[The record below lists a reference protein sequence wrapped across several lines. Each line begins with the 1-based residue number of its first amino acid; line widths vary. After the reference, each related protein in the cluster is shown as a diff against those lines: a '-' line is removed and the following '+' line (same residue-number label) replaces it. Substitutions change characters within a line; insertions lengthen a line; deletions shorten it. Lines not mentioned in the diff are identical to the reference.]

1 VKKWWVSSVA
11 VILVVAASLGFL
23 YWQMNREQITTLEL
37 KDRTYRLT
45 VSQTEADREHGL
57 SDTPSLPS
65 DHAMLFVF
73 PSVGRPA
80 IWMKDMNYP
89 IDIVWLDSDKKVVY
103 TVANAQPSSYPDTIF
118 QTDKDS
124 RYVIELSAGTIEK
137 TNIKRG
143 DTADFVVTN

>member
-1 VKKWWVSSVA
+1 MRKWWVSSIAVIIVVA
-11 VILVVAASLGFL
+11 VSLGFL
-23 YWQMNREQITTLEL
+23 YWQMNKVQTATLEL
-37 KDRTYRLT
+37 NNSTYQLT
-45 VSQTEADREHGL
+45 IVQSDADRQRGL
-57 SDTPSLPS
+57 SGTASLPS

-73 PSVGRPA
+73 PNIGRPA

-103 TVANAQPSSYPDTIF
+103 MVKNAQPSSYPDTIF

-137 TNIKRG
+137 TGIHRG
-143 DTADFVVTN
+143 DMAEFTVTN